1 MKKFWV
7 VCYDIVDD
15 KKRARIAKIME
26 NYGKRVQKSVFECFL
41 NDREFEEM
49 KKKVE
54 KEMDFE
60 QDSINYYFLCEKCKN
75 SIAKSGI
82 GGITTLND
90 VEII

>member
-15 KKRARIAKIME
+15 KKRTRIAKIME

-60 QDSINYYFLCEKCKN
+60 QDNINYYFLCEKCKN
-75 SIAKSGI
+75 SIVKSGI

-90 VEII
+90 FEII